1 MEADGEEDGQIFEVL
16 EYIWHTVLFLI
27 RTTVV
32 ASVITFAAWL
42 YCRVSQGK
50 CKCMNRLDGKTV
62 LITGGSTGIGY
73 ETARTLAARGAR
85 VIITCRDMEV
95 GETALKKIISVTGN
109 PNVALKYLDFCSLGC
124 VKRFAE
130 DILSTEEELHILI
143 NNAGRAGPSVRTMTR
158 DGFETTI
165 QSNHL
170 GPFLLTHL
178 LLDLVKKSAPSRIIV
193 VSSMVHYWSQIDLD
207 DFFVERRYS
216 HTKAYGISKLLNIYF
231 AQELADRLRGERVTV
246 NSLHPGLVRTR
257 FFRNYP
263 VTVVSRFFRL
273 LLVPLFAKS
282 PYEGAQ
288 TTIHLAL
295 APELANTTGKYFMDC
310 KEAKPGSHTRNPVLQ
325 RKIWEMSEKVLG
337 LA

>member
-143 NNAGRAGPSVRTMTR
+143 NNAGRAGDFIVTSLASMMTPR
-158 DGFETTI
+158 IADSSNSTSRYIIGFGRHFGRLHTSTVFSFPFFATS
-165 QSNHL
+165 QASAGVKL
-170 GPFLLTHL
+170 G
-178 LLDLVKKSAPSRIIV
+178 
-193 VSSMVHYWSQIDLD
+193 
-207 DFFVERRYS
+207 
-216 HTKAYGISKLLNIYF
+216 
-231 AQELADRLRGERVTV
+231 
-246 NSLHPGLVRTR
+246 
-257 FFRNYP
+257 
-263 VTVVSRFFRL
+263 
-273 LLVPLFAKS
+273 
-282 PYEGAQ
+282 
-288 TTIHLAL
+288 
-295 APELANTTGKYFMDC
+295 
-310 KEAKPGSHTRNPVLQ
+310 
-325 RKIWEMSEKVLG
+325 
-337 LA
+337 